1 MEKSEKDPKKKISR
15 ISRLGETKKLSLKE
29 NVHKAWKF
37 FLSLLKEKF
46 FLLFL
51 LCLFI
56 ALVNAPSLFI
66 PSKTY
71 RVGEVA
77 DFDIKASQDILVEDK
92 IATDLRR
99 QEAGASVLSVY
110 DFNEKTT
117 FDLQKKIHRGFQSH
131 EGGFEKTNPRTES
144 KRRTAQIGK
153 NLGDRTDSGRIPGLD
168 ERPIFR
174 IFRKRLDSNGSIGSG
189 PGGGQQQTDPDE

>member
-1 MEKSEKDPKKKISR
+1 VEEKALKERLKRSHGKSEKDSKKKISR

-71 RVGEVA
+71 QVGEVA

-92 IATDLRR
+92 IVTDLSRSR
-99 QEAGASVLSVY
+99 GLSCPSMILIRPL
-110 DFNEKTT
+110 
-117 FDLQKKIHRGFQSH
+117 DLQKRSIGVSSH
-131 EGGFEKTNPRTES
+131 EGDLKNKLQDRIKRSRSNWKKFGGSTTGHFQALKRPARLFENALIQWFNR
-144 KRRTAQIGK
+144 
-153 NLGDRTDSGRIPGLD
+153 L
-168 ERPIFR
+168 RPW
-174 IFRKRLDSNGSIGSG
+174 
-189 PGGGQQQTDPDE
+189 GGQQQTVP

>member
-1 MEKSEKDPKKKISR
+1 MEKSEKDSKKKISR

-46 FLLFL
+46 FLLFI

-71 RVGEVA
+71 QVGEVA

-99 QEAGASVLSVY
+99 QESGASVLSVY
-110 DFNEKTT
+110 DFNEKTA
-117 FDLQKKIHRGFQSH
+117 FDLQKKIHRGFQVMR
-131 EGGFEKTNPRTES
+131 EDLKKQTPGQNQKEDRLKLEKIWGIELTPVEFQAL
-144 KRRTAQIGK
+144 KK
-153 NLGDRTDSGRIPGLD
+153 DRY
-168 ERPIFR
+168 
-174 IFRKRLDSNGSIGSG
+174 
-189 PGGGQQQTDPDE
+189 